1 MGIIVKQTGRIGEFK
16 VEFTD
21 KNKPQNPHDDNIN
34 FEQLK
39 AILNKFPN
47 GFNSWIETHFEI
59 VEHLTLTSE
68 DEDSI
73 GYKRR
78 EEQGLGGV
86 YELAEELTDEFEQAN
101 AGVLWDGEFLDAIAS
116 FLKEKEGYPPPR
128 YR

>member
-1 MGIIVKQTGRIGEFK
+1 MGIIVKQTGKIGEFK

-47 GFNSWIETHFEI
+47 GFSSWMETHFEM

-86 YELAEELTDEFEQAN
+86 YELAEELTDEFEQAHI
-101 AGVLWDGEFLDAIAS
+101 GVKWDGDYLDAIAN
-116 FLKEKEGYPPPR
+116 FIHEKEGLN
-128 YR
+128 